1 MVKKALSRLT
11 NQVSDEELFFGGS
24 DIETATNDWFAQ
36 SDSEGQ
42 LSVDVCQ
49 TPTEIV
55 VKAPVAGVAGEDIN
69 ITVKAD
75 SATISGERKEEKE
88 VTAEGYLARECF
100 WGSFSRVVSL
110 PTEGEPEKA
119 RATFKNGILTIRIPK
134 SKKEHEVTLK
144 VNS

>member
-11 NQVSDEELFFGGS
+11 NHVSDEELFFGGS

-42 LSVDVCQ
+42 LAVDVYQ

-75 SATISGERKEEKE
+75 SVTISGERKEEKE
-88 VTAEGYLARECF
+88 VTSDGYLARECF
-100 WGSFSRVVSL
+100 WGSFSRIVSL

-119 RATFKNGILTIRIPK
+119 KATFKNGILTIRIPK

-144 VNS
+144 VSS